1 MRHLQVAVFYED
13 FGADWMNIGDL
24 ELIRRSKEGD
34 LDAFNE
40 IVARYQ
46 RQVFNTAAR
55 ILGGTS
61 HADDATQETFISAY
75 RAIGSFRGVNLA
87 PWLLRIAKNQ
97 CYDMIRSMRRRRA
110 DSLEEN
116 LANPSFV
123 RAQSGGSAEDETL
136 RSELGAE
143 IQRAILSLPVDQ
155 RLVVTLIDVQGFSYE
170 EAAEAAEVSIGTVK
184 SRLSRGRARVRDHLR
199 GLGEL
204 LPPEFRQTI

>member
-1 MRHLQVAVFYED
+1 
-13 FGADWMNIGDL
+13 MNVGDL

-46 RQVFNTAAR
+46 RRVFNTAAR
-55 ILGGTS
+55 ILGSTS
-61 HADDATQETFISAY
+61 YADDATQETFISAY

-87 PWLLRIAKNQ
+87 PWLVRIARNQ
-97 CYDMIRSMRRRRA
+97 CYDMIRAMRRRPA

-116 LANPSFV
+116 LANPLLARV
-123 RAQSGGSAEDETL
+123 QGGSSPEEETL
-136 RSELGAE
+136 RGELAAE
-143 IQRAILSLPVDQ
+143 IQRAILALPPEQ
-155 RLVVTLIDVQGFSYE
+155 RLLVTLIDVQGYSYE

-184 SRLSRGRARVRDHLR
+184 SRLSRGRARIRDHLR

-204 LPPEFRQTI
+204 LPPEFRQTL

>member
-1 MRHLQVAVFYED
+1 MAS
-13 FGADWMNIGDL
+13 MNIGDL

-55 ILGGTS
+55 ILGS
-61 HADDATQETFISAY
+61 ASYADDATQETFISAY

-87 PWLLRIAKNQ
+87 PWLVRIAKNQ
-97 CYDMIRSMRRRRA
+97 CYDMIRAMRRRPA

-116 LANPSFV
+116 LTNPSV
-123 RAQSGGSAEDETL
+123 ARVQGGRSPEEETL
-136 RSELGAE
+136 RGELVAE
-143 IQRAILSLPVDQ
+143 IQRAIMSLPKEQ
-155 RLVVTLIDVQGFSYE
+155 RLLVALIDVQGYSYE

-204 LPPEFRQTI
+204 LPPEFRQTL

>member
-1 MRHLQVAVFYED
+1 
-13 FGADWMNIGDL
+13 MNIGDL

-61 HADDATQETFISAY
+61 YADDATQETFISAY
-75 RAIGSFRGVNLA
+75 RAIGKFRGVNLA

-97 CYDMIRSMRRRRA
+97 CYDMIRGMRRRPS

-116 LANPSFV
+116 LTNPSFV
-123 RAQSGGSAEDETL
+123 RAQSSGSAEEETL
-136 RSELGAE
+136 RGELGSE
-143 IQRAILSLPVDQ
+143 IQRAILSLPEDQ

-170 EAAEAAEVSIGTVK
+170 EAAEVAGVSLGTVK
-184 SRLSRGRARVRDHLR
+184 SRLSRGRGRVRDYLR

-204 LPPEFRQTI
+204 LPREFRQIL

>member
-1 MRHLQVAVFYED
+1 
-13 FGADWMNIGDL
+13 MNIGDL

-61 HADDATQETFISAY
+61 YADDATQETFISAY
-75 RAIGSFRGVNLA
+75 RAIGKFRGVNLA
-87 PWLLRIAKNQ
+87 PWLIRIAKNQ
-97 CYDMIRSMRRRRA
+97 CYDMIRGMRRRPS

-116 LANPSFV
+116 LTNPSFV
-123 RAQSGGSAEDETL
+123 RAQSSGSAEDETL
-136 RSELGAE
+136 RGELGSE
-143 IQRAILSLPVDQ
+143 IQRAILSLPEEQ
-155 RLVVTLIDVQGFSYE
+155 RLLVTLIDVQGFSYE
-170 EAAEAAEVSIGTVK
+170 EAAEVAGVSKGTVK

-204 LPPEFRQTI
+204 LPPEFRQTL

>member
-1 MRHLQVAVFYED
+1 
-13 FGADWMNIGDL
+13 MNIGDL

-75 RAIGSFRGVNLA
+75 RAIGKFRGVNLA

-97 CYDMIRSMRRRRA
+97 CYDMIRGMRRRPS

-116 LANPSFV
+116 LTNPSFV
-123 RAQSGGSAEDETL
+123 RAQSSGSAEDETL
-136 RSELGAE
+136 RGELGSE
-143 IQRAILSLPVDQ
+143 IQRAILSLPKDQ

-170 EAAEAAEVSIGTVK
+170 EAAEVAGVSLGTVK
-184 SRLSRGRARVRDHLR
+184 SRLSRGRARVRDYLR

-204 LPPEFRQTI
+204 LPPEFRQIL

>member
-1 MRHLQVAVFYED
+1 
-13 FGADWMNIGDL
+13 MNIGDL

-55 ILGGTS
+55 ILGS
-61 HADDATQETFISAY
+61 ASYADDATQETFISAY
-75 RAIGSFRGVNLA
+75 RAINKFRGVNLA
-87 PWLLRIAKNQ
+87 PWLMRIAKNQ
-97 CYDMIRSMRRRRA
+97 CYDMIRSMRRRPA

-116 LANPSFV
+116 LANPAV
-123 RAQSGGSAEDETL
+123 ARVQSGSSPEEETL
-136 RSELGAE
+136 RAELAAE
-143 IQRAILSLPVDQ
+143 IQRAILSLPPAQ

-170 EAAEAAEVSIGTVK
+170 ETAVAADVSIGTVK
-184 SRLSRGRARVRDHLR
+184 SRLSRGRARIRDHLR

-204 LPPEFRQTI
+204 LPPEFRQSL

>member
-1 MRHLQVAVFYED
+1 
-13 FGADWMNIGDL
+13 MNTGDL

-55 ILGGTS
+55 VLGS
-61 HADDATQETFISAY
+61 ASYADDATQETFISAY
-75 RAIGSFRGVNLA
+75 RAIGNFRGVNLA

-97 CYDMIRSMRRRRA
+97 CYDMIRTMRRRPA

-116 LANPSFV
+116 LANPAFV

-136 RSELGAE
+136 RGELAAE
-143 IQRAILSLPVDQ
+143 IQRAILTLPVEQ
-155 RLVVTLIDVQGFSYE
+155 RLLVTLIDVQGFSYE
-170 EAAEAAEVSIGTVK
+170 EASEAAEVSIGTVK
-184 SRLSRGRARVRDHLR
+184 SRLSRGRARVRSHLR

-204 LPPEFRQTI
+204 LPPEFRQSS

>member
-1 MRHLQVAVFYED
+1 
-13 FGADWMNIGDL
+13 MNIGDL

-55 ILGGTS
+55 ILGSTS
-61 HADDATQETFISAY
+61 YADDATQETFISAY
-75 RAIGSFRGVNLA
+75 RAIGKFRGVNLA
-87 PWLLRIAKNQ
+87 PWLIRIAKNQ
-97 CYDMIRSMRRRRA
+97 CYDMIRGMRRRPS

-116 LANPSFV
+116 LTNPSFV
-123 RAQSGGSAEDETL
+123 RAQSSGSAEDETL
-136 RSELGAE
+136 RGELGSE
-143 IQRAILSLPVDQ
+143 IQRAILSLPEDQ
-155 RLVVTLIDVQGFSYE
+155 RLLVTLIDVQGFSYE
-170 EAAEAAEVSIGTVK
+170 EAAEVAGVSKGTVK

-204 LPPEFRQTI
+204 LPSEFRQTL

>member
-1 MRHLQVAVFYED
+1 
-13 FGADWMNIGDL
+13 MNIGDL

-55 ILGGTS
+55 ILGSTS
-61 HADDATQETFISAY
+61 YADDATQETFISAY
-75 RAIGSFRGVNLA
+75 RAIGKFRGVNLA

-97 CYDMIRSMRRRRA
+97 CYDMIRSMRRRPS

-116 LANPSFV
+116 LTNPSFV
-123 RAQSGGSAEDETL
+123 AAQSGGSSPEEETL
-136 RSELGAE
+136 RGELAAE
-143 IQRAILSLPVDQ
+143 IQRAILSLSEEQ
-155 RLVVTLIDVQGFSYE
+155 RLLVTLIDVQGFSYE
-170 EAAEAAEVSIGTVK
+170 EAAEVAEISIGTVK
-184 SRLSRGRARVRDHLR
+184 SRLSRGRARIRNHLR

-204 LPPEFRQTI
+204 LPSEFRQSS

>member
-1 MRHLQVAVFYED
+1 MQVAVSYED

-97 CYDMIRSMRRRRA
+97 CYDMIRSMRRRPA

>member
-1 MRHLQVAVFYED
+1 MRHLQVAVSYED

-75 RAIGSFRGVNLA
+75 RAIGNFRGVNLA

-97 CYDMIRSMRRRRA
+97 CYDMIRSMRRRPA

>member
-1 MRHLQVAVFYED
+1 
-13 FGADWMNIGDL
+13 MNTGDL

-75 RAIGSFRGVNLA
+75 RAIGNFRGVNLA

-97 CYDMIRSMRRRRA
+97 CYDMIRSMRRRPA
-110 DSLEEN
+110 DSLEDN
-116 LANPSFV
+116 LANPAFV

-204 LPPEFRQTI
+204 LPSEFRQTI

>member
-184 SRLSRGRARVRDHLR
+184 SRLSRGRARVRDNLR

>member
-97 CYDMIRSMRRRRA
+97 CYDMIRSMRRRPA

-155 RLVVTLIDVQGFSYE
+155 RLVVTLINVQGFSYE

>member
-1 MRHLQVAVFYED
+1 
-13 FGADWMNIGDL
+13 MNIGDL

-97 CYDMIRSMRRRRA
+97 CYDMIRSMRRRPA

-116 LANPSFV
+116 LANPAFV

-136 RSELGAE
+136 RSELVAE

>member
-1 MRHLQVAVFYED
+1 
-13 FGADWMNIGDL
+13 MNIGDL

-55 ILGGTS
+55 VLGGTS

-97 CYDMIRSMRRRRA
+97 CYDMIRSMRRRPA

>member
-97 CYDMIRSMRRRRA
+97 CYDMIRSMRRRPA

>member
-1 MRHLQVAVFYED
+1 
-13 FGADWMNIGDL
+13 MNTGDL

-55 ILGGTS
+55 ILGS
-61 HADDATQETFISAY
+61 ASYADDATQETFISAY
-75 RAIGSFRGVNLA
+75 RAIGKFRGVNLA

-97 CYDMIRSMRRRRA
+97 CYDMIRSMRRRPS

-116 LANPSFV
+116 LTNPTFV
-123 RAQSGGSAEDETL
+123 AAQSGGSAEEGAL
-136 RSELGAE
+136 RGELAAE
-143 IQRAILSLPVDQ
+143 IQRAILSLPEAQ

-184 SRLSRGRARVRDHLR
+184 SRLSRGRARIRDHLR

-204 LPPEFRQTI
+204 LPSEFRQS

>member
-1 MRHLQVAVFYED
+1 
-13 FGADWMNIGDL
+13 MNIGDL

-97 CYDMIRSMRRRRA
+97 CYDMIRSMRRRPA

-116 LANPSFV
+116 LANPAFV

-184 SRLSRGRARVRDHLR
+184 SRLSRGRARVRDHLW

>member
-1 MRHLQVAVFYED
+1 
-13 FGADWMNIGDL
+13 MNIGDL

-97 CYDMIRSMRRRRA
+97 CYDMIRSMRRRPA
-110 DSLEEN
+110 DSLEDN
-116 LANPSFV
+116 LANPAFV

>member
-1 MRHLQVAVFYED
+1 
-13 FGADWMNIGDL
+13 MNIGDL

-75 RAIGSFRGVNLA
+75 RAIGNFRGVNLA

-97 CYDMIRSMRRRRA
+97 CYDMIRSMRRRPA

-116 LANPSFV
+116 LANPAFV

>member
-1 MRHLQVAVFYED
+1 
-13 FGADWMNIGDL
+13 MNIGDL

-55 ILGGTS
+55 ILGSTS
-61 HADDATQETFISAY
+61 YADDATQETFISAY
-75 RAIGSFRGVNLA
+75 RAIGKFRGVNLA

-97 CYDMIRSMRRRRA
+97 CYDMIRAMRRRPA

-116 LANPSFV
+116 LANPAFV

-155 RLVVTLIDVQGFSYE
+155 RLVVTLIDLQGFSYE

>member
-1 MRHLQVAVFYED
+1 
-13 FGADWMNIGDL
+13 MNIGDL

-61 HADDATQETFISAY
+61 YADDATQETFISAY
-75 RAIGSFRGVNLA
+75 RAIGKFRGVNLA

-97 CYDMIRSMRRRRA
+97 CYDMIRGMRRRPS

-116 LANPSFV
+116 LTNPSFV
-123 RAQSGGSAEDETL
+123 RAQSSGSAEDETL
-136 RSELGAE
+136 RGELGSE
-143 IQRAILSLPVDQ
+143 IQRAILSLPEDQ

-170 EAAEAAEVSIGTVK
+170 EAAEVAGVSKGTVK

-204 LPPEFRQTI
+204 LPSEFRQTL

>member
-1 MRHLQVAVFYED
+1 
-13 FGADWMNIGDL
+13 MNVGDL

-40 IVARYQ
+40 IVERYQ

-61 HADDATQETFISAY
+61 YADDATQETFISAY
-75 RAIGSFRGVNLA
+75 RAIGGFRGVNLA

-97 CYDMIRSMRRRRA
+97 CYDMIRSMRRRPA

-155 RLVVTLIDVQGFSYE
+155 RLVVTLVDVQGFSYE
-170 EAAEAAEVSIGTVK
+170 EAAQTAEVSMGTVK

>member
-1 MRHLQVAVFYED
+1 MRHLQVAVSYED

-97 CYDMIRSMRRRRA
+97 CYDMIRSMRRRPA

-184 SRLSRGRARVRDHLR
+184 SRLSRGRARVRDNLR

>member
-1 MRHLQVAVFYED
+1 
-13 FGADWMNIGDL
+13 MNIGDL

-55 ILGGTS
+55 ILGSTS
-61 HADDATQETFISAY
+61 YADDATQETFISAY
-75 RAIGSFRGVNLA
+75 RAIGKFRGVNLA

-97 CYDMIRSMRRRRA
+97 CYDMIRSMRRRPS

-116 LANPSFV
+116 LTNPSFV
-123 RAQSGGSAEDETL
+123 AVQSGGSAEEETL
-136 RSELGAE
+136 RGELATE
-143 IQRAILSLPVDQ
+143 IQRAILSLPKEQ

-170 EAAEAAEVSIGTVK
+170 EAAEVAEISIGTVK
-184 SRLSRGRARVRDHLR
+184 SRLSRGRARIRNHLR

-204 LPPEFRQTI
+204 LPSEFRQSS

>member
-1 MRHLQVAVFYED
+1 
-13 FGADWMNIGDL
+13 MNIGDL

-97 CYDMIRSMRRRRA
+97 CYDMIRSMRRRPA

-204 LPPEFRQTI
+204 LPSEFRQTI

>member
-1 MRHLQVAVFYED
+1 
-13 FGADWMNIGDL
+13 MNIGDL

-61 HADDATQETFISAY
+61 YADDATQETFISAY
-75 RAIGSFRGVNLA
+75 RAIGKFRGVNLA

-97 CYDMIRSMRRRRA
+97 CYDMILGMRRRPS

-116 LANPSFV
+116 LTNPSFV
-123 RAQSGGSAEDETL
+123 RAQSSGSAEDETL
-136 RSELGAE
+136 RGELGSE
-143 IQRAILSLPVDQ
+143 IQRAILSLPEDQ

-170 EAAEAAEVSIGTVK
+170 EAAEVAGVSLGTVK
-184 SRLSRGRARVRDHLR
+184 SRLSRGKGASSGLLARSGGTFAARISSDIMTEHL
-199 GLGEL
+199 
-204 LPPEFRQTI
+204 

>member
-1 MRHLQVAVFYED
+1 
-13 FGADWMNIGDL
+13 MNIGDL

-61 HADDATQETFISAY
+61 YADDATQETFISAY
-75 RAIGSFRGVNLA
+75 RAIGKFRGVNLA

-97 CYDMIRSMRRRRA
+97 CYDMIRGMRRRPS

-116 LANPSFV
+116 LTNPSFV
-123 RAQSGGSAEDETL
+123 RAQSSGSAEDETL
-136 RSELGAE
+136 RGELGSE
-143 IQRAILSLPVDQ
+143 IQRAILSLPEDQ

-170 EAAEAAEVSIGTVK
+170 EAAEVAGVSLGTVK

-204 LPPEFRQTI
+204 LPPEFRQIL

>member
-1 MRHLQVAVFYED
+1 
-13 FGADWMNIGDL
+13 MNIGDL

-55 ILGGTS
+55 ILGSTS
-61 HADDATQETFISAY
+61 YADDATQETFISAY
-75 RAIGSFRGVNLA
+75 RAIGKFRGVNLA
-87 PWLLRIAKNQ
+87 PWLIRIAKNQ
-97 CYDMIRSMRRRRA
+97 CYDMIRGMRRRPS

-116 LANPSFV
+116 LTNPAFV
-123 RAQSGGSAEDETL
+123 RAQSSGSAEDETL
-136 RSELGAE
+136 RGELGSE
-143 IQRAILSLPVDQ
+143 IQRAILSLPEDQ

-170 EAAEAAEVSIGTVK
+170 EAAEVAGVSKGTVK

-204 LPPEFRQTI
+204 LPSEFRQTL

>member
-1 MRHLQVAVFYED
+1 
-13 FGADWMNIGDL
+13 MNIGDL

-55 ILGGTS
+55 ILGSTS
-61 HADDATQETFISAY
+61 YADDATQETFISAY
-75 RAIGSFRGVNLA
+75 RAIDKFRGVNLA

-97 CYDMIRSMRRRRA
+97 CYDMIRAMRRRPA

-116 LANPSFV
+116 LTNPQV
-123 RAQSGGSAEDETL
+123 ARAQSGRSPEEETL
-136 RSELGAE
+136 RGELAAE
-143 IQRAILSLPVDQ
+143 IQRAILSLPAEQ
-155 RLVVTLIDVQGFSYE
+155 RLLVTLIDVQGFSYE

-184 SRLSRGRARVRDHLR
+184 SRLSRGRARIRDHLR

-204 LPPEFRQTI
+204 LPSEFRQSS